1 MKKITIAGQHILAL
15 GQGTWNM
22 GDHYDTR
29 RSEMDALRFGV
40 DNGLTLIDT
49 AEMYG
54 NGRSESLV
62 GEAIKD
68 IRNQVVLVSKVIP
81 SNASLT
87 GTIKACEQS
96 LKRLQTDYLDLYLL
110 HWQGIYPFEETI
122 EAFEILAKDGKIKF
136 WGVSNL
142 DISEM
147 QYIQTIKNG
156 HHCNTDQV
164 LYNLT
169 RRGIE
174 YDLLPWCQKNAL
186 PIMAYSPIEQNR
198 LLEEK
203 VVVAIANKHQA
214 TPAQIALAWI
224 LQNEDVIPI
233 PKASTIAHVQ
243 ENLGCFDIQLSEED
257 NILLN
262 NIFPSPNSKQGLE
275 MI

>member
-1 MKKITIAGQHILAL
+1 MKKITIAGQEILAL

-22 GDHYDTR
+22 GDHSDKR
-29 RSEMDALRFGV
+29 KSEMDALRFGV
-40 DNGLTLIDT
+40 DNGLILIDT

-62 GEAIKD
+62 GEAIKG
-68 IRNQVVLVSKVIP
+68 IRDKVVLVSKVLP

-110 HWQGIYPFEETI
+110 HWQGHHPFEETI
-122 EAFEILAKDGKIKF
+122 ESFEKLVSDGKIKY

-142 DISEM
+142 DVSEM

-174 YDLLPWCQKNAL
+174 YDLLPWAQKSDIS
-186 PIMAYSPIEQNR
+186 IMAYSPIEQNR
-198 LLEEK
+198 LLEEN
-203 VVVAIANKHQA
+203 VVVEVANKHQA

-224 LQNEDVIPI
+224 LQNEGIIPI
-233 PKASTIAHVQ
+233 PKASTIAHVE
-243 ENLGCFDIQLSEED
+243 ENLGCFDIQLTEQD
-257 NILLN
+257 NELLN
-262 NIFPSPNSKQGLE
+262 NVFPPPHSKQGLE